1 MRRNT
6 GYSYLFQFI
15 IKLMANYILG
25 IESSCDETAAA
36 VVADGKVLISNV
48 IRSSAELHE
57 KYGGVVPEIASRE
70 HVEAIVPVI
79 AEALEQAGLTLA
91 ELSGIGVCNGPG
103 LLGSLL
109 VGVSAAKMLAA
120 LAGIPLIPV
129 HHLSAH
135 IAANYLLE
143 ERPEPPFLALVV
155 SGAHSHIVEVK
166 DYVTFEILARTR
178 DDAPGEAYD
187 KISRELGLAY
197 PGGPKLDRLS
207 YEGNPDIL
215 ELPQTDFADSW
226 DFSFSGI
233 KTASLNAL
241 NKAKQNA
248 EAQGVMREDL
258 LKDADLAAA
267 FQEAVVG
274 SLISHVEKALLKTGY
289 RSLVLAGGVSAN
301 SALRKESEELAEKHA
316 LSLFM
321 PPLSLCTDNA
331 AMTAAQAF
339 YNWQA
344 GEVAEMDLNA
354 TAMWELGEKYPD
366 NSQLP

>member
-1 MRRNT
+1 MV
-6 GYSYLFQFI
+6 
-15 IKLMANYILG
+15 NYILG
-25 IESSCDETAAA
+25 IESSCDETSAA
-36 VVADGKVLISNV
+36 VVADGKTLVSNV

-70 HVEAIVPVI
+70 HVEAVVPVI
-79 AEALEQAGLTLA
+79 AEALEQANITLA
-91 ELSGIGVCNGPG
+91 DLSAIGVCNGPG

-109 VGVSAAKMLAA
+109 VGVSAAKALAA

-143 ERPEPPFLALVV
+143 SRPEPPFLALVV

-166 DYVTFEILARTR
+166 DYVNFKILARTR

-207 YEGNPDIL
+207 YQGDPKSL
-215 ELPQTDFADSW
+215 ELPQTEFADSW

-241 NKAKQNA
+241 NKAKQKA
-248 EAQGVMREDL
+248 ESRGVMREEL
-258 LKDADLAAA
+258 LKDADLAAS
-267 FQEAVVG
+267 FQTAVVG
-274 SLISHVEKALLKTGY
+274 TLTSHLEKAVLASGYKT
-289 RSLVLAGGVSAN
+289 LVLAGGVSAN
-301 SALRKESEELAEKHA
+301 SFLRKESEHLAEKHG

-331 AMTAAQAF
+331 AMTAAQAY

-344 GEVAEMDLNA
+344 GNVAEMDLNA
-354 TAMWELGEKYPD
+354 TAMWELGEKYQD
-366 NSQLP
+366 NSQLN